1 MQDLLPNLRTGQV
14 SGFFVNETT
23 HKASSERFSMSVT
36 GLGAVAHEIHKPLV
50 LEDVIFRDPNPEELL
65 VRLHA
70 SGVCHT
76 DIHAIDADWPIKPT
90 FPFIPGHEG
99 VGVVVKAGSAVHGV
113 KEGDRVGLPWLRSA
127 CGHCEWCLS
136 GWETL
141 CPEAAFGGYSA
152 NGSFAEYA
160 LAPAAYAGHIP
171 ERLSDTEAAPILCA
185 GVTTWKALKETEV
198 RAGEWVAIFG
208 VGGLGQMAI
217 QFARTMGLHVIAIDI
232 DPQKLLLA
240 KDLGAE
246 ITLNAREQDVAQHV
260 QTAVGGAHGVVV
272 TAVSL
277 PAFRQAVEMTR
288 RKGTCVLVGLPP
300 GEFPVPLFDV
310 VLKRLTIRGSF
321 VGTREDLNEALSVC
335 AETGIRSVIET
346 LPLAQVNESLARLKA
361 GQVPGR
367 IVLTM

>member
-1 MQDLLPNLRTGQV
+1 
-14 SGFFVNETT
+14 
-23 HKASSERFSMSVT
+23 MSVT
-36 GLGAVAHEIHKPLV
+36 GLGAVARESHKPLI
-50 LEDVIFRDPNPEELL
+50 LEQFNFRDPGPEEVL

-76 DIHAIDADWPIKPT
+76 DVHAIDADWPIKPS

-99 VGVVVKAGSAVHGV
+99 VGIVEKIGNAVHGM

-141 CPEAAFGGYSA
+141 CPGAAYGGYTA

-160 LAPAAYAGHIP
+160 VAPAAYVGHIP
-171 ERLSDTEAAPILCA
+171 SKLSDIDAAPILCA
-185 GVTTWKALKETEV
+185 GVTTWKALKETE
-198 RAGEWVAIFG
+198 AKTGEWLAVIG
-208 VGGLGQMAI
+208 VGGLGQMAV
-217 QFARTMGLHVIAIDI
+217 QYARAMGLHVIAVDI
-232 DPQKLLLA
+232 DPQKLMLA

-246 ITLNAREQDVAQHV
+246 ICLNAREPDVAQQV
-260 QTAVGGAHGVVV
+260 QKAVGGAHGVVV

-277 PAFRQAVEMTR
+277 GAFRQAVDMTR

-300 GEFPVPLFDV
+300 GEFQIPLFDV

-321 VGTREDLNEALSVC
+321 VGTREDLNEALSVS
-335 AETGIRSVIET
+335 AESNIRSVIET
-346 LPLAQVNESLARLKA
+346 MPLTLVNEALTRLKA
-361 GQVPGR
+361 GKVEGR

>member
-1 MQDLLPNLRTGQV
+1 MPVL
-14 SGFFVNETT
+14 
-23 HKASSERFSMSVT
+23 
-36 GLGAVAHEIHKPLV
+36 GLGAVAHESHKPLI
-50 LEDVIFRDPNPEELL
+50 LEQVTFRDPEPEEVL
-65 VRLHA
+65 VRLRA

-76 DIHAIDADWPIKPT
+76 DIHAIDADWPIKPS

-99 VGVVVKAGSAVHGV
+99 VGIVEKIGRAVNGV

-141 CPEAAFGGYSA
+141 CPAAAYGGYTA

-160 LAPAAYAGHIP
+160 LAPAAYVGNIP
-171 ERLSDTEAAPILCA
+171 EKLTDAEAAPLLCA
-185 GVTTWKALKETEV
+185 GVTTWKALKETEA
-198 RAGEWVAIFG
+198 RTGEWVAILG
-208 VGGLGQMAI
+208 VGGLGQMAV
-217 QFARTMGLHVIAIDI
+217 QYGRAMGLHVIAIDI
-232 DPQKLLLA
+232 DPQKLSLA

-246 ITLNAREQDVAQHV
+246 ICLNARDADVAQQV
-260 QTAVGGAHGVVV
+260 QKAVGGAHGVVV

-277 PAFRQAVEMTR
+277 GAFRQAVDMTR

-300 GEFPVPLFDV
+300 GEFQIPLFDV

-321 VGTREDLNEALSVC
+321 VGTREDLAEALAVS
-335 AETGIRSVIET
+335 ADSGIRSVIET
-346 LPLAQVNESLARLKA
+346 LPLSQVNEAVTRLKA